1 MRTTSLMAFFLMA
14 IITIQLIPLFLAQ
27 KFSVR
32 GSPVSLNSSLFKVS
46 LFPWIWKQIKPWAWK
61 PEARFR
67 GAFLSWMRLVIWFC
81 LITFVEWCLPGGQRR
96 AAEASGA
103 AVGVSW
109 CLGRGRL
116 GCSCFADR
124 GGFRGH
130 GSWEWGAN
138 TPSTR
143 GATNSDPGEGEGGIS
158 SGPREG
164 GWGDGKG
171 GAREGGTNSGDQ
183 GRDQDREGGSLFKVP
198 CWACSQFWRCFGF
211 GSHKGWTW
219 IQFSKWKF
227 CHLCF
232 LFAFL

>member
-1 MRTTSLMAFFLMA
+1 
-14 IITIQLIPLFLAQ
+14 
-27 KFSVR
+27 
-32 GSPVSLNSSLFKVS
+32 
-46 LFPWIWKQIKPWAWK
+46 
-61 PEARFR
+61 
-67 GAFLSWMRLVIWFC
+67 MRLVIWFC
-81 LITFVEWCLPGGQRR
+81 LITFVEWFLPGGQRR

-130 GSWEWGAN
+130 GSWERGAN

-158 SGPREG
+158 GPRKGGTREG

-171 GAREGGTNSGDQ
+171 GTREGGTNSGSRQ
-183 GRDQDREGGSLFKVP
+183 RSRPRRRISVQSSLLSLFTVLTLL
-198 CWACSQFWRCFGF
+198 R
-211 GSHKGWTW
+211 
-219 IQFSKWKF
+219 IWKPQRLDLESVF
-227 CHLCF
+227 
-232 LFAFL
+232 